1 MTVAVTDKKQESWK
15 YTDLAGAVRRL
26 AVGDRLAAPVVK
38 ADKSPFVTALDQGRG
53 LQIDVPAGETARPIR
68 IAVSG
73 VDGKQSAPM
82 LAVRLGAGAQA
93 TIIETHA
100 GAGKFLNNA
109 TTHVILGKGAQLRHY
124 RLQAYEASS
133 IYVQNTM
140 VTVARDALY
149 DTFTLTDGAAL
160 SRNEINVSLDGPG
173 AHAELNGVNLLR
185 GTQHGDTTIT
195 VEHRTASCTSH
206 QFYRSVLDNQARGV
220 FQGKIYVAK
229 DAQKTDGFQRSDA
242 LLLAEGAEMDTK
254 PELEIYADDVKC
266 SHGATTGQLDED
278 ALFYMRS
285 RGIPLVEARALL
297 IGAFVDEAVLKI
309 TDEKVRAE
317 FAEKVRAWLGR

>member
-1 MTVAVTDKKQESWK
+1 V
-15 YTDLAGAVRRL
+15 
-26 AVGDRLAAPVVK
+26 APVIK
-38 ADKSPFVTALDQGRG
+38 ADKSPYVTALDQGRG
-53 LQIDVPAGETARPIR
+53 LQIDVPAGKHVQTIG
-68 IAVSG
+68 ISVSG
-73 VDGKQSAPM
+73 VDGKQSTPT
-82 LAVRLGAGAQA
+82 LAIRLGAGAQA
-93 TIIETHA
+93 TIVEKHE
-100 GAGKFLNNA
+100 GGGKFLNNA

-124 RLQAYEASS
+124 RLQTYDASG

-149 DTFTLTDGAAL
+149 DAFTLTEGAVL
-160 SRNEINVSLDGPG
+160 SRNEIVVSLDGSG

-195 VEHRTASCTSH
+195 VEHRAASCTSH

-266 SHGATTGQLDED
+266 SHGATTGQLDEQ
-278 ALFYMRS
+278 ALFYMRA

-297 IGAFVDEAVLKI
+297 IGAFVEETVLKI
-309 TDEKVRAE
+309 TDEKVREE